1 MRGDSHHVLVTQ
13 CAPSRTHKTVMLTG
27 PVPSPAGWGAARE
40 LRLYVPSLRLTPP
53 GKRYGPVNIIG
64 YLNFTRNVA
73 P

>member
-1 MRGDSHHVLVTQ
+1 MHWGYSVPEIAVRGDSHHVLVTQ

-27 PVPSPAGWGAARE
+27 PVPSPAG
-40 LRLYVPSLRLTPP
+40 
-53 GKRYGPVNIIG
+53 KRYGPANIIG